1 MQLLILLAFYFAS
14 PKWVKCPVSKIIWTS
29 SIPKFVTKH
38 YCWACST
45 IQKNVPFTPTTNP
58 CFLLLLPLMS
68 SDWQLDIWMAKVVLK
83 YSAPSFCDLKQE
95 RSLEL
100 TRGEPSPVRY
110 GTNCFLLLLL
120 LLLSL
125 FLFYDYLFVCFCF
138 LFALLKYLRERG
150 EGFLKWT

>member
-14 PKWVKCPVSKIIWTS
+14 PKWVKYPVSKIKWTS
-29 SIPKFVTKH
+29 SIPKIVTKH

-45 IQKNVPFTPTTNP
+45 VPKNVPFTPTTNP
-58 CFLLLLPLMS
+58 CFLLLLPLMR

-100 TRGEPSPVRY
+100 TRGENQVQSDKVQIAFY
-110 GTNCFLLLLL
+110 YCYYYCCHYFCSMILLI
-120 LLLSL
+120 
-125 FLFYDYLFVCFCF
+125 FFFIVFFFFCF
-138 LFALLKYLRERG
+138 
-150 EGFLKWT
+150 T